1 MAGLLSKLELQIME
15 LLTQKPVDG
24 MYGLEI
30 LEKSGHT
37 IPKGSIYVTLGR
49 MSHKGYVESHR
60 SDPVNGPSRRYFTLT
75 APGKRALSLHR
86 ELERFAGTGG
96 ATPEPV

>member
-1 MAGLLSKLELQIME
+1 MAGLLSKLEFQIME

-49 MSHKGYVESHR
+49 MSHKGYIESDLR
-60 SDPVNGPSRRYFTLT
+60 DPVSGPYERSRRSWR
-75 APGKRALSLHR
+75 PKR
-86 ELERFAGTGG
+86 
-96 ATPEPV
+96 